1 MRQLYILLPFV
12 QFTICLVLISVVI
25 LSAPRDRLNRL
36 FTLFLVAMGLWGIT
50 IFWMRD
56 AYSLYGTDPAE
67 AMARAYAVEKVVFA
81 ARCHWITR
89 LIGLDKPCP
98 PLGSDHNIL

>member
-1 MRQLYILLPFV
+1 MNQVYILLPFV

-36 FTLFLVAMGLWGIT
+36 FTLFLLAIGMWGLT

-56 AYSLYGTDPAE
+56 AFPNAE
-67 AMARAYAVEKVVFA
+67 RALWPEKFALAVIPFSS
-81 ARCHWITR
+81 I
-89 LIGLDKPCP
+89 IF
-98 PLGSDHNIL
+98 